1 MCSKCDDL
9 HSWGDISDTAIH
21 RYRCVCHLCDDTYTV
36 AVMSNMVGDLSGIVV
51 VLHESSMV
59 IAYILDK
66 MS

>member
-1 MCSKCDDL
+1 M
-9 HSWGDISDTAIH
+9 
-21 RYRCVCHLCDDTYTV
+21 CHLYDDTDTV
-36 AVMSNMVGDLSGIVV
+36 AVMSNMVGELSGIVV